1 MWMKDAIRVGI
12 IGVGGTIGSTT
23 AVLAAEPNVELVALA
38 DPDPNRRKRVL
49 DGIKGVRVFDDY
61 RQMFDACDLDAV
73 CIGLPTWMHAPV
85 SQEAVELGLHVLC
98 EKPPSNDAAEL
109 VPVTELAATKG
120 LAYMFVRQSRFT
132 SQLMEGRRLVQAGE
146 LGDVYYAETRWIRT
160 RWCSARGWRHDK
172 AKGGGVLLD
181 LGIHAIDNVWFM
193 MDCPRPTEVMA
204 GLYCTFADLAPPE
217 QTYTA
222 DDAACGFVRFENG
235 CTLHFAVAF
244 SLNTTNRHT
253 PAAESDLVKSEVQE
267 FHLYGTKA
275 GLESGKLLVG
285 TPDGVKVKPIKSPA
299 QKANE
304 ITLQARE
311 FIRAIREE
319 DQPLN
324 PGSQAVM
331 LMQMLDA
338 AMKSS
343 EIGSAVAIQPV
354 HS

>member
-1 MWMKDAIRVGI
+1 MKDPVKVGI

-23 AVLAAEPNVELVALA
+23 AILAAEPNVQLVALA
-38 DPDPNRRKRVL
+38 DPDPTRRKRVL
-49 DGIKGVRVFDDY
+49 DGIKGVGVFDDY

-73 CIGLPTWMHAPV
+73 CIGLPTWMHASV
-85 SQEAVELGLHVLC
+85 SQEAIERGMHVLC

-109 VPVTELAATKG
+109 IPVTQLAKNKG
-120 LAYMFVRQSRFT
+120 LTYMFVRQSRFT
-132 SQLMEGRRLVQAGE
+132 SQLMEGRRLVEAGE

-193 MDCPRPTEVMA
+193 MGCPRPTEVMA
-204 GLYCTFADLAPPE
+204 GLYCTFSHLAPPE
-217 QTYTA
+217 QIYTA

-244 SLNTTNRHT
+244 SMNTTNRHT
-253 PAAESDLVKSEVQE
+253 PAAGTDLVKSETQE

-285 TPDGVKVKPIKSPA
+285 TPDGVKVKPIKAPV

-304 ITLQARE
+304 VTLQARE

-319 DQPLN
+319 DAPLN
-324 PGSQAVM
+324 SGSQAVM

-343 EIGSAVAIQPV
+343 EIGRAITIPPI
-354 HS
+354 S

>member
-1 MWMKDAIRVGI
+1 MKDPIKVGI
-12 IGVGGTIGSTT
+12 IGLGGTISSTT
-23 AVLAAEPNVELVALA
+23 AILAAEPNVQLVALA
-38 DPDPNRRKRVL
+38 DPDPTRRERVL
-49 DGIKGVRVFDDY
+49 DGIKGVGIFDDY

-85 SQEAVELGLHVLC
+85 SQEAIERGMHVLC
-98 EKPPSNDAAEL
+98 EKPPSNDATEL
-109 VPVTELAATKG
+109 IPVTQLAENSG
-120 LAYMFVRQSRFT
+120 LTYMFVRQSRFT
-132 SQLMEGRRLVQAGE
+132 SQLMEGRRLVEAGE

-193 MDCPRPTEVMA
+193 MGCPRPTEVMA
-204 GLYCTFADLAPPE
+204 GLYCTFSHLAPPE

-244 SLNTTNRHT
+244 SMNTTNRHT
-253 PAAESDLVKSEVQE
+253 PAAGSDLVKSETQE

-285 TPDGVKVKPIKSPA
+285 TPDGVKVKPIKAPA
-299 QKANE
+299 QKADE

-311 FIRAIREE
+311 FIRAIREQDE
-319 DQPLN
+319 SLN
-324 PGSQAVM
+324 SGSQAVM

-343 EIGSAVAIQPV
+343 EIGSAVPIF
-354 HS
+354 

>member
-1 MWMKDAIRVGI
+1 MRDKVKVGI
-12 IGVGGTIGSTT
+12 IGVGGTISSTT
-23 AVLAAEPNVELVALA
+23 VILNGEPNVQLVALA
-38 DPDPNRRKRVL
+38 DIDPVRRKRVL
-49 DGIKGVRVFDDY
+49 GDIKGVRVFDDY

-85 SQEAVELGLHVLC
+85 SLEAVERGMHVLC
-98 EKPPSNDAAEL
+98 EKPPANDATEL
-109 VPVTELAATKG
+109 IPVTQLAASKG
-120 LAYMFVRQSRFT
+120 LTYMFVRQSRFT
-132 SQLMEGRRLVQAGE
+132 SQLMEGRRLVHAGE
-146 LGDVYYAETRWIRT
+146 LGEVYYAETRWIRT

-204 GLYCTFADLAPPE
+204 GLYCTFSHLAPPE

-253 PAAESDLVKSEVQE
+253 PAADSDLVKSEIQE

-275 GLESGKLLVG
+275 GLENGKLLVG
-285 TPDGVKVKPIKSPA
+285 TSDGVKVKPMKPA
-299 QKANE
+299 PQKADE

-319 DQPLN
+319 DESLN
-324 PGSQAVM
+324 SGSQAVM
-331 LMQMLDA
+331 LMQMLDG

-343 EIGSAVAIQPV
+343 EIGSAVAIQPTT
-354 HS
+354 

>member
-1 MWMKDAIRVGI
+1 
-12 IGVGGTIGSTT
+12 
-23 AVLAAEPNVELVALA
+23 
-38 DPDPNRRKRVL
+38 
-49 DGIKGVRVFDDY
+49 
-61 RQMFDACDLDAV
+61 
-73 CIGLPTWMHAPV
+73 
-85 SQEAVELGLHVLC
+85 
-98 EKPPSNDAAEL
+98 
-109 VPVTELAATKG
+109 
-120 LAYMFVRQSRFT
+120 
-132 SQLMEGRRLVQAGE
+132 
-146 LGDVYYAETRWIRT
+146 
-160 RWCSARGWRHDK
+160 
-172 AKGGGVLLD
+172 
-181 LGIHAIDNVWFM
+181 
-193 MDCPRPTEVMA
+193 MA

-285 TPDGVKVKPIKSPA
+285 TPDGVKVKPIKAPP
-299 QKANE
+299 QKADD

-319 DQPLN
+319 DEPLN

-331 LMQMLDA
+331 LMQMLDG

-343 EIGSAVAIQPV
+343 EIGSAVPIQPV

>member
-1 MWMKDAIRVGI
+1 MKDPIKVGI
-12 IGVGGTIGSTT
+12 IGLGGTIGSTT
-23 AVLAAEPNVELVALA
+23 AILTAEPNVQLVALA
-38 DPDPNRRKRVL
+38 DPDPTRRKTVL
-49 DGIKGVRVFDDY
+49 GGIKGVRVFDDY

-85 SQEAVELGLHVLC
+85 SQEAIARGMHVLC

-109 VPVTELAATKG
+109 IPVTQLAENRG
-120 LAYMFVRQSRFT
+120 LTYMFVRQSRFT
-132 SQLMEGRRLVQAGE
+132 SQLMEGRRLVEAGE

-193 MDCPRPTEVMA
+193 MGCPRPTEVMA
-204 GLYCTFADLAPPE
+204 GLYCTFSHLAPPE

-244 SLNTTNRHT
+244 SMNTTNRHT
-253 PAAESDLVKSEVQE
+253 PAAGTDLVKSETQE

-275 GLESGKLLVG
+275 GFESGKLLVG
-285 TPDGVKVKPIKSPA
+285 TPDGVKVKPIKAPA
-299 QKANE
+299 QKADE
-304 ITLQARE
+304 ITLQTRE
-311 FIRAIREE
+311 FIRAIREGDE
-319 DQPLN
+319 PLN
-324 PGSQAVM
+324 SGSQAVM

-343 EIGSAVAIQPV
+343 EIGSAVAIQAI
-354 HS
+354 SS

>member
-1 MWMKDAIRVGI
+1 MKDPIKVGI
-12 IGVGGTIGSTT
+12 IGLGGTIGSTT
-23 AVLAAEPNVELVALA
+23 AILTAEPNVQLVALA
-38 DPDPNRRKRVL
+38 DPDPTRRKTVL

-61 RQMFDACDLDAV
+61 RQMFDACNLDAV
-73 CIGLPTWMHAPV
+73 CIGLPTWMHASV
-85 SQEAVELGLHVLC
+85 SQEAIERGMHVLC

-109 VPVTELAATKG
+109 IPVTQLAENSG
-120 LAYMFVRQSRFT
+120 LTYMFVRQSRFT
-132 SQLMEGRRLVQAGE
+132 SQLMEGRRLVEAGE

-193 MDCPRPTEVMA
+193 MGCPRPTEVMA
-204 GLYCTFADLAPPE
+204 GLYCTFSHLAPPE

-244 SLNTTNRHT
+244 SMNTTNRHT
-253 PAAESDLVKSEVQE
+253 PAAGTDLVKSETQE

-285 TPDGVKVKPIKSPA
+285 TPDGVKVKPIEAPA

-304 ITLQARE
+304 VTLQTRE
-311 FIRAIREE
+311 FIRAIREGDE
-319 DQPLN
+319 PLN
-324 PGSQAVM
+324 SGSQAVM

-343 EIGSAVAIQPV
+343 EIGSAVAIQPI
-354 HS
+354 S

>member
-1 MWMKDAIRVGI
+1 MKEPIKVGI
-12 IGVGGTIGSTT
+12 IGVGGTISSTT
-23 AVLAAEPNVELVALA
+23 VVLNGEPNVQLVALA
-38 DPDPNRRKRVL
+38 DPDPVRRKRVL

-61 RQMFDACDLDAV
+61 RQMFDACNLDAV

-85 SQEAVELGLHVLC
+85 SQEAIELGLHVLC

-109 VPVTELAATKG
+109 IPVTQLAASKG
-120 LAYMFVRQSRFT
+120 LTYMFVRQSRFT

-193 MDCPRPTEVMA
+193 MGCPRPTEAMA
-204 GLYCTFADLAPPE
+204 GLYCTFAHLAPPE

-244 SLNTTNRHT
+244 SMNTTNRHT
-253 PAAESDLVKSEVQE
+253 PAAGSDLVKSEIQE

-275 GLESGKLLVG
+275 GLENGKLLVG
-285 TPDGVKVKPIKSPA
+285 TPDGVKVKPMKAPA
-299 QKANE
+299 QKADE

-311 FIRAIREE
+311 FIRAIQEE
-319 DQPLN
+319 DEPLN

-343 EIGSAVAIQPV
+343 EIGSAVPIQ
-354 HS
+354 SF

>member
-1 MWMKDAIRVGI
+1 
-12 IGVGGTIGSTT
+12 
-23 AVLAAEPNVELVALA
+23 
-38 DPDPNRRKRVL
+38 
-49 DGIKGVRVFDDY
+49 
-61 RQMFDACDLDAV
+61 
-73 CIGLPTWMHAPV
+73 MHAPV
-85 SQEAVELGLHVLC
+85 SQEAIELGMHVLC

-109 VPVTELAATKG
+109 IPVTQLAADKG
-120 LAYMFVRQSRFT
+120 LTYMFVRQSRFT
-132 SQLMEGRRLVQAGE
+132 SQLMEGRRLVKAGE

-193 MDCPRPTEVMA
+193 MGCPRPTEVMA
-204 GLYCTFADLAPPE
+204 GLYCTFSHLAPPE

-253 PAAESDLVKSEVQE
+253 PAAGSDLVKSETQE

-285 TPDGVKVKPIKSPA
+285 TPDGVKVKPIKAPA

-319 DQPLN
+319 DEPLN

-331 LMQMLDA
+331 LMLMLDA

-343 EIGSAVAIQPV
+343 EIGSAVAIF
-354 HS
+354 

>member
-1 MWMKDAIRVGI
+1 MKKDAVKVGI
-12 IGVGGTIGSTT
+12 IGVGGTISSTT
-23 AVLAAEPNVELVALA
+23 VILNGEPNVQLVALA
-38 DPDPNRRKRVL
+38 DPDADRRKRVL
-49 DGIKGVRVFDDY
+49 GDIKGVRVFDDY
-61 RQMFDACDLDAV
+61 KQMFDACDLDAV

-85 SQEAVELGLHVLC
+85 SQEAIELGMHVLC

-109 VPVTELAATKG
+109 IPVTQLAASKG
-120 LAYMFVRQSRFT
+120 LVYMFVRQSRFT
-132 SQLMEGRRLVQAGE
+132 AQLTEGRRLVQAGE
-146 LGDVYYAETRWIRT
+146 LGDVYYAETRWVRT

-193 MDCPRPTEVMA
+193 MGCPRPTEAMA
-204 GLYCTFADLAPPE
+204 GLYCNFAHLAPPE

-244 SLNTTNRHT
+244 SLNTTNRHA
-253 PAAESDLVKSEVQE
+253 PAEGTDLVKSEVQE

-275 GLESGKLLVG
+275 GLENGKILVG
-285 TPDGVKVKPIKSPA
+285 TPDGVKVKPMKPA
-299 QKANE
+299 PQKADD

-311 FIRAIREE
+311 FIRAIREKDE
-319 DQPLN
+319 PLN
-324 PGSQAVM
+324 PGSEAVM

-343 EIGSAVAIQPV
+343 ETGSAVAIQPV
-354 HS
+354 S

>member
-1 MWMKDAIRVGI
+1 MKDPVKVGI

-23 AVLAAEPNVELVALA
+23 AILAAEPEVQLVALA
-38 DPDPNRRKRVL
+38 DPDPTRRKRVL
-49 DGIKGVRVFDDY
+49 EGIKGVRVFDDY
-61 RQMFDACDLDAV
+61 RQMFDACALDAV

-85 SQEAVELGLHVLC
+85 SQEAIARGMHVLC

-109 VPVTELAATKG
+109 IPVTQLAENSG
-120 LAYMFVRQSRFT
+120 LTYMFVRQSRFT
-132 SQLMEGRRLVQAGE
+132 SQLMEGRRLVEAGA

-193 MDCPRPTEVMA
+193 MGCPRPTEVMA
-204 GLYCTFADLAPPE
+204 GLYCTFSHLAPPE

-244 SLNTTNRHT
+244 SMNTTNRHT
-253 PAAESDLVKSEVQE
+253 PAVGSDLVKSETQE

-285 TPDGVKVKPIKSPA
+285 TPDGVKVKPIKAPA
-299 QKANE
+299 QKASE
-304 ITLQARE
+304 VTLQARE
-311 FIRAIREE
+311 FIRSIREGDE
-319 DQPLN
+319 PLN
-324 PGSQAVM
+324 SGSQAVM

-343 EIGSAVAIQPV
+343 EIGSAVPIQPI
-354 HS
+354 S

>member
-1 MWMKDAIRVGI
+1 MKDPIKVGI
-12 IGVGGTIGSTT
+12 IGLGGTIGSTT
-23 AVLAAEPNVELVALA
+23 AILAAEPNVQLVALA
-38 DPDPNRRKRVL
+38 DPDPTRRKIVL
-49 DGIKGVRVFDDY
+49 DGIEGVRIFDDY

-85 SQEAVELGLHVLC
+85 SQEAIELGMHVLC

-109 VPVTELAATKG
+109 IPVTQLAADKG
-120 LAYMFVRQSRFT
+120 LIYMFVRQSRFT
-132 SQLMEGRRLVQAGE
+132 SQLMEGRRLVKAGE

-204 GLYCTFADLAPPE
+204 GLYCTFDHLAPPE

-253 PAAESDLVKSEVQE
+253 PAAGSDLVKSETQE

-285 TPDGVKVKPIKSPA
+285 TPDGVKVKPIKAPA
-299 QKANE
+299 QKADE

-311 FIRAIREE
+311 FIRAIREGDE
-319 DQPLN
+319 PLN
-324 PGSQAVM
+324 SGSQAVM

-343 EIGSAVAIQPV
+343 EIGSAVAIF
-354 HS
+354 

>member
-1 MWMKDAIRVGI
+1 MKDPIKVGI
-12 IGVGGTIGSTT
+12 IGVGGTMSSTT
-23 AVLAAEPNVELVALA
+23 AALAIEPNVELVALA
-38 DPDPNRRKRVL
+38 DPDPDRRKRVL
-49 DGIKGVRVFDDY
+49 DGIKGVRIFDDY
-61 RQMFDACDLDAV
+61 QQMFDACDLDAV

-85 SQEAVELGLHVLC
+85 SQEAIELGLHVLC

-109 VPVTELAATKG
+109 ISVTQLAATKG
-120 LAYMFVRQSRFT
+120 LTYMFVRQSRFT
-132 SQLMEGRRLVQAGE
+132 SQLMEGRRLVQTGE

-172 AKGGGVLLD
+172 EKGGGVLLD

-204 GLYCTFADLAPPE
+204 GLYCTFAHLAPPE

-253 PAAESDLVKSEVQE
+253 PAAGSDLVKSEIQE

-275 GLESGKLLVG
+275 GLENGKLLVG
-285 TPDGVKVKPIKSPA
+285 TPDGVKVKTMKSPA
-299 QKANE
+299 QKANV

-311 FIRAIREE
+311 FIRAIREADE
-319 DQPLN
+319 PLN
-324 PGSQAVM
+324 SGSQAVM

-343 EIGSAVAIQPV
+343 EIGSAVAIQ
-354 HS
+354 SINS

>member
-1 MWMKDAIRVGI
+1 
-12 IGVGGTIGSTT
+12 
-23 AVLAAEPNVELVALA
+23 
-38 DPDPNRRKRVL
+38 
-49 DGIKGVRVFDDY
+49 
-61 RQMFDACDLDAV
+61 
-73 CIGLPTWMHAPV
+73 
-85 SQEAVELGLHVLC
+85 
-98 EKPPSNDAAEL
+98 
-109 VPVTELAATKG
+109 
-120 LAYMFVRQSRFT
+120 
-132 SQLMEGRRLVQAGE
+132 MEGRRLVKAGE

>member
-1 MWMKDAIRVGI
+1 MKEPIKVGI
-12 IGVGGTIGSTT
+12 VGLGGTISSTT
-23 AVLAAEPNVELVALA
+23 AILAAEPNVQIVALA
-38 DPDPNRRKRVL
+38 DPDPTRRERVL
-49 DGIKGVRVFDDY
+49 DGIKGVGVFDDY

-85 SQEAVELGLHVLC
+85 SQEAIERGMHVLC
-98 EKPPSNDAAEL
+98 EKPPSNDATEL
-109 VPVTELAATKG
+109 IPVTQLAENSG
-120 LAYMFVRQSRFT
+120 LTYMFVRQSRFT
-132 SQLMEGRRLVQAGE
+132 SQLMEGRRLVEAGE

-172 AKGGGVLLD
+172 TKGGGVLLD

-193 MDCPRPTEVMA
+193 MGCPRPTEVMA
-204 GLYCTFADLAPPE
+204 GLYCTFSHLAPPE

-244 SLNTTNRHT
+244 SMNTTNRHT
-253 PAAESDLVKSEVQE
+253 PAAGSDLVKSETQE

-285 TPDGVKVKPIKSPA
+285 TPDGVKVKPIKAPA
-299 QKANE
+299 QKADE

-311 FIRAIREE
+311 FIRAIREQDE
-319 DQPLN
+319 SLN
-324 PGSQAVM
+324 SGSQAVM

-343 EIGSAVAIQPV
+343 EIGSAVPIF
-354 HS
+354 

>member
-1 MWMKDAIRVGI
+1 MKDAVKVGI
-12 IGVGGTIGSTT
+12 IGVGGTISRTT
-23 AVLAAEPNVELVALA
+23 TVLAAEPNVQLVALA

-61 RQMFDACDLDAV
+61 RQMFDASELDAV

-85 SQEAVELGLHVLC
+85 SKEALELGLHVLC
-98 EKPPSNDAAEL
+98 EKPPSNDAVEL
-109 VPVTELAATKG
+109 IPVTQLAASKSLT
-120 LAYMFVRQSRFT
+120 YMFVRQSRFT
-132 SQLMEGRRLVQAGE
+132 SGLMEGRRLVQAGE

-193 MDCPRPTEVMA
+193 MGCPRPTEVMA
-204 GLYCTFADLAPPE
+204 GLYCTFSHLAPPE

-244 SLNTTNRHT
+244 SMNTTNRRA
-253 PAAESDLVKSEVQE
+253 PAAGSDLVKSEIQE

-275 GLESGKLLVG
+275 GLENGKLLVG
-285 TPDGVKVKPIKSPA
+285 TPDGVKVKPMKPSP
-299 QKANE
+299 QKADE

-319 DQPLN
+319 DTPLN
-324 PGSQAVM
+324 SGSQAVM

-343 EIGSAVAIQPV
+343 EISSAVAIQSV
-354 HS
+354 S

>member
-1 MWMKDAIRVGI
+1 MKKDAVKVGI

-23 AVLAAEPNVELVALA
+23 AVLAAEPNVQLVALA

-49 DGIKGVRVFDDY
+49 EGIKGVRVFDDY
-61 RQMFDACDLDAV
+61 KQMFDACDLDAV

-85 SQEAVELGLHVLC
+85 SQEAVELGMHVLC

-109 VPVTELAATKG
+109 TPVTELAATKG
-120 LAYMFVRQSRFT
+120 LVYMFVRQSRFT
-132 SQLMEGRRLVQAGE
+132 PQLMEGRRLVQAGE

-193 MDCPRPTEVMA
+193 MGCPRPTEAMA
-204 GLYCTFADLAPPE
+204 GLYCNFAHLAPSE

-244 SLNTTNRHT
+244 SLNTTNRQA
-253 PAAESDLVKSEVQE
+253 PAAGSDLVKSEIQE

-275 GLESGKLLVG
+275 GLENGKILVG
-285 TPDGVKVKPIKSPA
+285 TPDGVKVKPMKPQP
-299 QKANE
+299 QKAND

-311 FIRAIREE
+311 FIRAIQDGDE
-319 DQPLN
+319 PLN
-324 PGSQAVM
+324 SGSQAVM

-343 EIGSAVAIQPV
+343 EIGSAVAIQPI
-354 HS
+354 S

>member
-1 MWMKDAIRVGI
+1 
-12 IGVGGTIGSTT
+12 
-23 AVLAAEPNVELVALA
+23 
-38 DPDPNRRKRVL
+38 
-49 DGIKGVRVFDDY
+49 
-61 RQMFDACDLDAV
+61 
-73 CIGLPTWMHAPV
+73 
-85 SQEAVELGLHVLC
+85 
-98 EKPPSNDAAEL
+98 
-109 VPVTELAATKG
+109 
-120 LAYMFVRQSRFT
+120 
-132 SQLMEGRRLVQAGE
+132 
-146 LGDVYYAETRWIRT
+146 
-160 RWCSARGWRHDK
+160 
-172 AKGGGVLLD
+172 
-181 LGIHAIDNVWFM
+181 
-193 MDCPRPTEVMA
+193 MA

-244 SLNTTNRHT
+244 SLNTTNRHAT
-253 PAAESDLVKSEVQE
+253 AKGSDLVKSEVQE

-285 TPDGVKVKPIKSPA
+285 TPDGVKVKPIKAPP
-299 QKANE
+299 QKADD

-319 DQPLN
+319 DEPLN

-331 LMQMLDA
+331 LMQMLDG

-343 EIGSAVAIQPV
+343 EIGSAVPIQPV